1 MATSQDR
8 DLVVSARGGSRAAQ
22 ATLVRR
28 HWRSAWQR
36 AYAITGR
43 RAAADDIAQDAVATA
58 LSRLADLDDP
68 AAFPAWLG
76 RIATRRALDLL
87 RSERRLVELDGIPE
101 PAVEWTGPLGDAE
114 DVRQAVA
121 ALAPERRAVIV
132 LRYWLEL
139 TPAEIAESAGLPVG
153 TVNSRLSR
161 ALADLRQALEEHSRA

>member
-22 ATLVRR
+22 AALVRR
-28 HWRSAWQR
+28 HWRLAWQR

-43 RAAADDIAQDAVATA
+43 HAAADDIAQDAVATA

-101 PAVEWTGPLGDAE
+101 PAVEWAGELGDAE
-114 DVRQAVA
+114 DVRRAVA
-121 ALAPERRAVIV
+121 ALGPERRAVIV
-132 LRYWLEL
+132 MRYWLEL
-139 TPAEIAESAGLPVG
+139 SPSEISEATGLAVG

-161 ALADLRQALEEHSRA
+161 ALADLRRALEEHSRA